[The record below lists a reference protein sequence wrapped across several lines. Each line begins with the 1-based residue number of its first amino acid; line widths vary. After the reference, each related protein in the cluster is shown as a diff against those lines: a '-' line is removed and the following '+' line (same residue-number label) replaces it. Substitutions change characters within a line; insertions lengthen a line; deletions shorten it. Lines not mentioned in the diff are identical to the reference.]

1 MTNPSATDSVGFTKH
16 TPSADAAGAEAA
28 GLRWLGEAS
37 RCVVE
42 VLGTGGA
49 TITTRLVEAAPAT
62 PEAAHRAGRELARI
76 HAAGA
81 EAFGCPPAPGG
92 ETWTGVNYIGSVP
105 QTCEPT
111 DDWAVFYTDQRVLPF
126 ARAAHRNGNI
136 ATETLDLV
144 GRACGA
150 IRGHHWDVEPARI
163 HGDLWSGNVLFSV
176 DGPVFID
183 PAAHG
188 GHPETDLAMLALFGA
203 PYLGEIRRGYIE
215 ESGVAPDFATSTPIH
230 QLHPLAVHARTHGPA
245 YGPELRRAAEDT
257 LRVLGD

>member
-1 MTNPSATDSVGFTKH
+1 MTNPSATDPVDFTKH
-16 TPSADAAGAEAA
+16 APSADAAGAEAA
-28 GLRWLGEAS
+28 GLRWLREAS
-37 RCVVE
+37 HCVVE
-42 VLGTGGA
+42 VLGTDGA

-76 HAAGA
+76 HVAGA

-92 ETWTGVNYIGSVP
+92 ETWAGTNYIGSIP
-105 QTCEPT
+105 QKCEPT
-111 DDWAVFYTDQRVLPF
+111 DDWAAFYTGQRVLPF
-126 ARAAHRNGNI
+126 ARAAHRKGNI

-144 GRACGA
+144 DRACGA
-150 IRGHHWDVEPARI
+150 IRGHRWDVEPARI
-163 HGDLWSGNVLFSV
+163 HGDLWAGNLLFSV

-203 PYLGEIRRGYIE
+203 PYLGEIRRGYTE
-215 ESGVAPDFATSTPIH
+215 ESGADPDFDTSTPIH
-230 QLHPLAVHARTHGPA
+230 QLHPLAVHAQTHGPA